1 MVFAYMLNYIYNFNF
16 LYMMTMF
23 KNIKKRWKVEYYR
36 YNLTE
41 RVEECYYTEFFAA
54 LRGFWVN
61 RRTGFKVWV
70 KKV

>member
-1 MVFAYMLNYIYNFNF
+1 
-16 LYMMTMF
+16 MMTMF